1 MSEAHLAIVRI
12 RGINCVR
19 GDISDTMDMLGL
31 QKKNVCVILKSTPVV
46 LGMIKKIADYVTW
59 GEVSEETIALLVEK
73 RSATAKKNE
82 FKQVFF
88 LAPPVKGFEKKGIK
102 KAFTVGGALG
112 YRADKINALIA
123 RMV

>member
-1 MSEAHLAIVRI
+1 MSETNIAIVRI
-12 RGINCVR
+12 RGINGVR

-31 QKKNVCVILKSTPVV
+31 QKKNVCVILKLTPVV
-46 LGMIKKIADYVTW
+46 QGMVTKVANYVTW
-59 GEVSEETIALLVEK
+59 GEVTDETVALLNEK

-88 LAPPVKGFEKKGIK
+88 LAPPVKGFEKGGIK

-112 YRADKINALIA
+112 YRAEKINALVA